1 MLWDYKT
8 MTEGFIVEAEIKPSS
23 SNALEKLTQLQEP
36 SS

>member
-8 MTEGFIVEAEIKPSS
+8 VTKGFIIEAEMKPST